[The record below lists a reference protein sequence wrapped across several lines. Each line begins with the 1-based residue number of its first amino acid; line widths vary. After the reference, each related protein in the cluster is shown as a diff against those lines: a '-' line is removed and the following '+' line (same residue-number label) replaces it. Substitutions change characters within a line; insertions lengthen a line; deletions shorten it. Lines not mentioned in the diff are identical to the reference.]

1 MRRFVLAVLP
11 LALGGAL
18 AVAQGVG
25 TSASAPA
32 ASAPA
37 PAGAASAA
45 AVAAS
50 VASAPASLPTAAA
63 SMAAQAPASAASA
76 MVVTA
81 PTVNA
86 VAPTV
91 IDDLPANYAANMDP
105 ATRAQVERGRYVA
118 RLGDCVACH
127 TAKGGK
133 PMAGGLALE
142 TPFGQLHSTNI
153 TPDPETGIGKYTFE
167 QFDRAM
173 RKGVA
178 ADGHNLYPA
187 MPYPSYAKMTQDD
200 MQDLY
205 AYLMKGVAPVHQ
217 ANEPLGL
224 GFPFNQRWG
233 LKLWNWMF
241 LDDTPYQADAGKDPL
256 YQRGAYLVQGLGH
269 CGACHTPRGWG
280 FQEKTM
286 TETGPKGEYFLAGET
301 VEGWRALSLRNLWT
315 VDETVKMLKTG
326 QNSYGSVSGNMVDVV
341 QHSTQYM
348 TDEDLRAIGTF
359 LKALPPGKHDKP
371 MVVAAAG
378 GASGMGA
385 PGASAPAASASTP
398 ASGAAVATTGGIP
411 ASIYTTRGGLGY
423 LQFCVDCHRTNGNGV
438 PNVFPPLTGNATLQS
453 EDPSTLIHIM
463 LTGSRSAQTMAHA
476 RVWTMPGFARLN
488 DEEIAEILNFTRSSW
503 GQASKEITAKDV
515 ASLRKS
521 LDVKVDQ
528 SKFETPRLADM
539 LKEKNAD
546 QLVQGA
552 RLNIQ
557 THELLP
563 KNVGNALNCTS
574 CHMNA
579 GTVAD
584 GSPYVGVSAFFPS
597 YGARAGRDITLEDRI
612 NGCFRRSM
620 NGKPLPLQ
628 SEEMKAMVAYFDW
641 MKRETK
647 PEDKVEGRGVGKI
660 SRDIK
665 PNVDNGKRIYDN
677 QCAACHGA
685 DGEGIK
691 DAAGKWVYPPL
702 WGDMS
707 FNIGAGMARTYT
719 AAAFVKRN
727 MPIGFHGKF
736 PLGQGG
742 LTDQEAVDVAE
753 YFSHMPRPDFPDK
766 VKDWPKGGKPADARY

>member
-1 MRRFVLAVLP
+1 MKRMTWAALP
-11 LALGGAL
+11 LALGGIVL
-18 AVAQGVG
+18 AAQGVG
-25 TSASAPA
+25 ATASAPA
-32 ASAPA
+32 IPGGAASAASAAVAPASAGLAA
-37 PAGAASAA
+37 PAGAA
-45 AVAAS
+45 
-50 VASAPASLPTAAA
+50 
-63 SMAAQAPASAASA
+63 ASAASA
-76 MVVTA
+76 VATA
-81 PTVNA
+81 PAPAASTPPTANA
-86 VAPTV
+86 LPHQV
-91 IDDLPANYAANMDP
+91 IDDLPANYAADMDA
-105 ATRAQVERGRYVA
+105 ATKAQVERGRYVA

-133 PMAGGLALE
+133 AMAGGLALE

-200 MQDLY
+200 MQDLF
-205 AYLMKGVAPVHQ
+205 AYLMKGVAPVKQ
-217 ANEPLGL
+217 PNEPLGL

-233 LKLWNWMF
+233 LKLWNWAF
-241 LDDTPYQADAGKDPL
+241 LDATPYQPDTSKDLL

-286 TETGPKGEYFLAGET
+286 TETGSKGAYFLAGET

-359 LKALPPGKHDKP
+359 LKALPPGEHDKP
-371 MVVAAAG
+371 MVVAAG
-378 GASGMGA
+378 GAVSGMGA
-385 PGASAPAASASTP
+385 PASAGASGASALAPAASAV
-398 ASGAAVATTGGIP
+398 AAAAIP

-438 PNVFPPLTGNATLQS
+438 PNVFPPLAGNGTLQS
-453 EDPSTLIHIM
+453 EDASTLIHIM
-463 LTGSRSAQTMAHA
+463 LTGSKSAQTMAHS

-488 DEEIAEILNFTRSSW
+488 DDEIAEILNFTRASW
-503 GQASKEITAKDV
+503 GQASKEITARDV
-515 ASLRKS
+515 ASMRKS

-628 SEEMKAMVAYFDW
+628 SDEMKAMVAYFDW

-647 PEDKVEGRGVGKI
+647 PEDKVEGRGVGKV

-665 PNVDNGKRIYDN
+665 PNVDNGKRIYAN
-677 QCAACHGA
+677 QCAACHG
-685 DGEGIK
+685 DNGEGIK